1 MIASLNGIITLI
13 GKSDIVLEVNGVGY
27 LLNVSSKLIASLDV
41 IGSKLILFTDL
52 QIKDDKIV
60 MYGFASL
67 KDQNIFKL
75 LQTVQGVGPKA
86 ALSILSTLNV
96 DEIILAITSGDK
108 AMISRADGIGPKV
121 AARVTTEL
129 VEKVLNF
136 DNDVSNNFTSKN
148 LPNTTQEKLNLNK
161 IDDDY
166 TDLSAEVEDIISA
179 LVNLGYSRSEVFSVV
194 MKIKNDFSPNDI
206 SKNFT
211 VSQIVPIALKEL
223 SGGIEWQTKIKWMIG
238 WFILKF

>member
-136 DNDVSNNFTSKN
+136 NNNVSNNLVSKN

-161 IDDDY
+161 ANDY
-166 TDLSAEVEDIISA
+166 KDSSAEVEDIISA

-194 MKIKNDFSPNDI
+194 MKIKNDFSPNNI

-223 SGGIEWQTKIKWMIG
+223 SGGIE
-238 WFILKF
+238 

>member
-1 MIASLNGIITLI
+1 MIASLNGTLTFI
-13 GKSDIVLEVNGVGY
+13 GKSEIVLEVNGIGY
-27 LLNVSSKLIASLDV
+27 ILNVSSKLIASLDE
-41 IGSKLILFTDL
+41 IGSKLTLFTDL

-60 MYGFASL
+60 MYGFASS

-75 LQTVQGVGPKA
+75 LQTVQGVGPRA

-121 AARVTTEL
+121 AGRITTEL

-136 DNDVSNNFTSKN
+136 NNSILNNFFGKN
-148 LPNTTQEKLNLNK
+148 LPNTIQENLNLNK
-161 IDDDY
+161 DSDFK
-166 TDLSAEVEDIISA
+166 DLSDEVEDIISA

-194 MKIKNDFSPNDI
+194 MKIKNDTSLNLNKD
-206 SKNFT
+206 FT
-211 VSQIVPIALKEL
+211 VNQIIPIALKEL
-223 SGGIEWQTKIKWMIG
+223 SGGIE
-238 WFILKF
+238 

>member
-1 MIASLNGIITLI
+1 MIASLKGILTLI
-13 GKSDIVLEVNGVGY
+13 GKSEIVLEVNGVGY
-27 LLNVSSKLIASLDV
+27 ILNVSSKLIASLDK
-41 IGSKLILFTDL
+41 IGSKLTLFTDL

-60 MYGFASL
+60 MYGFASS

-96 DEIILAITSGDK
+96 DEIILAITSADK

-121 AARVTTEL
+121 AGRIISEL

-136 DNDVSNNFTSKN
+136 NNSTLNNFFGKN
-148 LPNTTQEKLNLNK
+148 LPNTIQEKFSLNNDNESK
-161 IDDDY
+161 
-166 TDLSAEVEDIISA
+166 DLSVEVEDIISA
-179 LVNLGYSRSEVFSVV
+179 LVNLGYSRSDVFSVV
-194 MKIKNDFSPNDI
+194 MKIKNDTRLNTNKD
-206 SKNFT
+206 FT

-223 SGGIEWQTKIKWMIG
+223 SGGIE
-238 WFILKF
+238 

>member
-1 MIASLNGIITLI
+1 
-13 GKSDIVLEVNGVGY
+13 
-27 LLNVSSKLIASLDV
+27 
-41 IGSKLILFTDL
+41 
-52 QIKDDKIV
+52 
-60 MYGFASL
+60 
-67 KDQNIFKL
+67 
-75 LQTVQGVGPKA
+75 
-86 ALSILSTLNV
+86 
-96 DEIILAITSGDK
+96 
-108 AMISRADGIGPKV
+108 MISRADGIGPKV

-136 DNDVSNNFTSKN
+136 NNNVSNNFISKN

-194 MKIKNDFSPNDI
+194 MKIKNDFSPNNI

-223 SGGIEWQTKIKWMIG
+223 SGGIE
-238 WFILKF
+238 

>member
-1 MIASLNGIITLI
+1 MIASLNGILILI

-136 DNDVSNNFTSKN
+136 NNNVSNNLVSKN

-161 IDDDY
+161 IDDY

-179 LVNLGYSRSEVFSVV
+179 LVNLGYSRSEVFSVI
-194 MKIKNDFSPNDI
+194 MKIKNDFSL
-206 SKNFT
+206 KNINKSFT
-211 VSQIVPIALKEL
+211 VSQVVPIALKKL
-223 SGGIEWQTKIKWMIG
+223 SGGIEWWMKIKLMTG
-238 WFILKF
+238 